1 MKTAQTL
8 PGIWFVLCCALT
20 VSGAEISGH
29 IQFIRAPGQ
38 SASTAIIYA
47 ETVGDHAPVKPGR
60 YQMTQHNKT
69 FSPHVL
75 AVPVGSTVS
84 FPNADPIFHNVFSMS
99 SPVPFDLGLYRAG
112 MSKTLVFTEP
122 AIYRIF
128 CNIHPQMMA
137 QLLVLPTQWITES
150 DAQGTYR
157 MDLPPGRYRLTAWS
171 ERSSPITVPIALES
185 DRVTVPNITLDE
197 SHFVEVLHKNKYG
210 QDYPSNSYAPL
221 RR

>member
-1 MKTAQTL
+1 MKTARAF
-8 PGIWFVLCCALT
+8 PGICFVLCYALT
-20 VSGAEISGH
+20 ASGAEISGH
-29 IQFIRAPGQ
+29 IQFISAPGQ
-38 SASTAIIYA
+38 GVSTAIVYA
-47 ETVGDHAPVKPGR
+47 EALGDHAPVKPGR
-60 YQMTQHNKT
+60 YQMIQHNKT

-99 SPVPFDLGLYRAG
+99 PSAPFDLGLYRAG

-122 AIYRIF
+122 AIYRVF

-171 ERSSPITVPIALES
+171 ERSSPVTVPIAVEL
-185 DRVTVPNITLDE
+185 DHVTVPNITLDE
-197 SHFVEVLHKNKYG
+197 SHFVEVRHKHKYG
-210 QDYPSNSYAPL
+210 QDYPNNSYAPL